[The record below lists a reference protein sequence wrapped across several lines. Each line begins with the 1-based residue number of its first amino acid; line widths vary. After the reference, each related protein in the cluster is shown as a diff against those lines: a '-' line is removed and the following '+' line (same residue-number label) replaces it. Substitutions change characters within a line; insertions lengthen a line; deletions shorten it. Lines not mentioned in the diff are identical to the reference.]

1 MSPEIAAA
9 CAGLRVGPPVH
20 AAGVSMFPLFSDG
33 DATATAPS
41 YAVLRDALAAG
52 TGRVTEVS
60 EGGSVPVLRFTND
73 APHPVLL
80 LDGEELVG
88 CKQNRILNLSILA
101 PARGDIEIPV
111 SCVEMGRWSRRSAQ
125 FSSPGRTMYAQ
136 LRASKMAQV
145 HRSLRESG
153 EHSADQSEIW
163 ASISAKSRRMGSRS
177 HSEAMSGLYEHREG
191 EIERIA
197 RELMP
202 LPGQVGAAFALHG
215 RLAGVEW
222 FDAPV
227 TLGSYLPAIVA
238 GYALDAMDMSD
249 DDVGDPFAE
258 RPHVAGGGQDDAAP
272 KSPTPSLEDVRTLLA
287 RIAAC
292 APERRPGVGLGE
304 DLRIGEHGLVAAAL
318 VEAGRVVHLCAF
330 EGLAD
335 PVAQRSPLR
344 RRTLGGGE
352 WA

>member
-1 MSPEIAAA
+1 MSPEIASA

-20 AAGVSMFPLFSDG
+20 AAGVSMFPLFADG
-33 DATATAPS
+33 AASALAEPGYT
-41 YAVLRDALAAG
+41 VLRDALAAG

-60 EGGSVPVLRFTND
+60 EGGSVPVLRFSND

-145 HRSLRESG
+145 NRSLREAG
-153 EHSADQSEIW
+153 QHSADQGEIW

-177 HSEAMSGLYEHREG
+177 HSEAMSDLYEQREA
-191 EIERIA
+191 EIERIS
-197 RELMP
+197 RELTP
-202 LPGQVGAAFALHG
+202 QPGQVGAAFALHG

-222 FDAPV
+222 FDAPG
-227 TLGSYLPAIVA
+227 TLGRYLPAIVA
-238 GYALDAMDMSD
+238 GYALDAIDTPDED
-249 DDVGDPFAE
+249 DLFAHG
-258 RPHVAGGGQDDAAP
+258 PHVAPTRHDDAAP
-272 KSPTPSLEDVRTLLA
+272 KSQAPSLEDVRALLA

-304 DLRIGEHGLVAAAL
+304 DLRVGEHGLVAAAL

-330 EGLAD
+330 DGLAD

-352 WA
+352 WV

>member
-1 MSPEIAAA
+1 MSPEIASA

-20 AAGVSMFPLFSDG
+20 AAGVSMFPLFADG
-33 DATATAPS
+33 AASALAEPGYT
-41 YAVLRDALAAG
+41 VLRDALAAG

-60 EGGSVPVLRFTND
+60 EGGSVPVLRFSND

-145 HRSLRESG
+145 NRSLREAG
-153 EHSADQSEIW
+153 QHSADQGEIW

-177 HSEAMSGLYEHREG
+177 QSEAMSGLYEQREA
-191 EIERIA
+191 EIERIS
-197 RELMP
+197 RELTP
-202 LPGQVGAAFALHG
+202 QPGQVGAAFALHG

-222 FDAPV
+222 FDAPG
-227 TLGSYLPAIVA
+227 TLGRYLPAIVA
-238 GYALDAMDMSD
+238 GYALDAIDTPDED
-249 DDVGDPFAE
+249 DLFAHG
-258 RPHVAGGGQDDAAP
+258 PHVAPTRHDDAAP
-272 KSPTPSLEDVRTLLA
+272 KSQAPSLEDVRALLA

-304 DLRIGEHGLVAAAL
+304 DLRVGEHGLVAAAL

-330 EGLAD
+330 DGLAD

-352 WA
+352 WV

>member
-1 MSPEIAAA
+1 MSPEIASA

-20 AAGVSMFPLFSDG
+20 AAGVSMFPLFADG
-33 DATATAPS
+33 AASAVAEPGYT
-41 YAVLRDALAAG
+41 VLRDALAAG

-60 EGGSVPVLRFTND
+60 EGGSVPVLRFSND

-145 HRSLRESG
+145 NRSLREAG
-153 EHSADQSEIW
+153 QHSADQGEIW

-177 HSEAMSGLYEHREG
+177 QSEAMSGLYEQREA
-191 EIERIA
+191 EIERIS
-197 RELMP
+197 RELTP
-202 LPGQVGAAFALHG
+202 QPGQVGAAFALHG

-222 FDAPV
+222 FDAPG
-227 TLGSYLPAIVA
+227 TLGRYLPAIVA
-238 GYALDAMDMSD
+238 GYALDAIDTPDED
-249 DDVGDPFAE
+249 DLFAHG
-258 RPHVAGGGQDDAAP
+258 PHVAPTRHDDAAP
-272 KSPTPSLEDVRTLLA
+272 KSQAPSLEDVRALLA

-292 APERRPGVGLGE
+292 APARRPGVGLGE
-304 DLRIGEHGLVAAAL
+304 DLRVGEHGLVAAAL

-330 EGLAD
+330 DGLAD

>member
-1 MSPEIAAA
+1 MSPEIASA
-9 CAGLRVGPPVH
+9 CASLRVGAPVH
-20 AAGVSMFPLFSDG
+20 AAGVSMFPLFADG
-33 DATATAPS
+33 AASAVAEPGYT
-41 YAVLRDALAAG
+41 VLRDALAAG

-60 EGGSVPVLRFTND
+60 EGGSVPVLRFSND

-145 HRSLRESG
+145 NRSLREAG
-153 EHSADQSEIW
+153 QHSADQGEIW

-177 HSEAMSGLYEHREG
+177 HSEAMSGLYEQREA
-191 EIERIA
+191 EIERISH
-197 RELMP
+197 ELTP
-202 LPGQVGAAFALHG
+202 QPGQGGAAFALHG
-215 RLAGVEW
+215 RLVGVEW
-222 FDAPV
+222 FDAPG
-227 TLGSYLPAIVA
+227 TLGRYLPAIVA
-238 GYALDAMDMSD
+238 GYALDAIDTPDED
-249 DDVGDPFAE
+249 DLFAHG
-258 RPHVAGGGQDDAAP
+258 PHVASTRHGDTAP
-272 KSPTPSLEDVRTLLA
+272 KSQAPSLEDVRALLA

-304 DLRIGEHGLVAAAL
+304 DLRVGEHGLVAAAL

-330 EGLAD
+330 DGLAD
-335 PVAQRSPLR
+335 AVAQHSPLR

>member
-1 MSPEIAAA
+1 MSPEIASA

-20 AAGVSMFPLFSDG
+20 AAGVSMFPLFADG
-33 DATATAPS
+33 AASALAEPGYT
-41 YAVLRDALAAG
+41 VLRDALAAG

-60 EGGSVPVLRFTND
+60 EGGSVPVLRFSND

-145 HRSLRESG
+145 NRSLREAG
-153 EHSADQSEIW
+153 QHSADQGEIW

-177 HSEAMSGLYEHREG
+177 QSEAMSGLYEQREA
-191 EIERIA
+191 EIERIS
-197 RELMP
+197 RELKP
-202 LPGQVGAAFALHG
+202 QPGQVGAAFALHG

-222 FDAPV
+222 FDAPG
-227 TLGSYLPAIVA
+227 TLGRYLPAIVA
-238 GYALDAMDMSD
+238 GYALDAIDTPDED
-249 DDVGDPFAE
+249 DLFAHG
-258 RPHVAGGGQDDAAP
+258 PHVAPTRHDDAAP
-272 KSPTPSLEDVRTLLA
+272 KSQAPSLEDVRALLA

-304 DLRIGEHGLVAAAL
+304 DLRVGEHGLVAAAL

-330 EGLAD
+330 DGLSD

-352 WA
+352 WV

>member
-1 MSPEIAAA
+1 MSPEIASA

-20 AAGVSMFPLFSDG
+20 AAGVSMFPLFADG
-33 DATATAPS
+33 AASALAEPGYT
-41 YAVLRDALAAG
+41 VLRDALAAG

-60 EGGSVPVLRFTND
+60 EGGSVPVLRFSND

-145 HRSLRESG
+145 NRSLREAG
-153 EHSADQSEIW
+153 QHSADQGEIW

-177 HSEAMSGLYEHREG
+177 QSEAMSGLYEQREA
-191 EIERIA
+191 EIERIS
-197 RELMP
+197 RELTP
-202 LPGQVGAAFALHG
+202 QPGQVGAAFALHG

-222 FDAPV
+222 FDAPG
-227 TLGSYLPAIVA
+227 TLGRYLPAIVA
-238 GYALDAMDMSD
+238 GYALDAIDTPDED
-249 DDVGDPFAE
+249 DLFADG
-258 RPHVAGGGQDDAAP
+258 PHVAPTRHDDAAP
-272 KSPTPSLEDVRTLLA
+272 KSQAPSLEDVRALLA

-292 APERRPGVGLGE
+292 APARRPGVGLGE
-304 DLRIGEHGLVAAAL
+304 DLRVGEHGLVAAAL

-330 EGLAD
+330 DGLAD

>member
-1 MSPEIAAA
+1 MSPEIASA

-20 AAGVSMFPLFSDG
+20 AAGVSMFPLFADG
-33 DATATAPS
+33 AASALAEPGYT
-41 YAVLRDALAAG
+41 VLRDALAAG

-60 EGGSVPVLRFTND
+60 EGGSVPVLRFSND

-145 HRSLRESG
+145 NRSLREAG
-153 EHSADQSEIW
+153 QHSADQGEIW

-177 HSEAMSGLYEHREG
+177 QSEAMSGLYEQREA
-191 EIERIA
+191 EIERISRA
-197 RELMP
+197 LVP
-202 LPGQVGAAFALHG
+202 QPGQVGAAFALHG

-222 FDAPV
+222 FDAPG
-227 TLGSYLPAIVA
+227 TLGRYLPAIVA
-238 GYALDAMDMSD
+238 GYALDAIDTPDED
-249 DDVGDPFAE
+249 DLFAHG
-258 RPHVAGGGQDDAAP
+258 PHVAPTRHDDAAP
-272 KSPTPSLEDVRTLLA
+272 KSQAPSLEDVRALLA

-292 APERRPGVGLGE
+292 APARRPGVGLGE
-304 DLRIGEHGLVAAAL
+304 DLRVGEHGLVAAAL

-330 EGLAD
+330 DGLAD

-352 WA
+352 WV